1 MGLLYGIAAVAA
13 LWWLASLFQKSSPT
27 ALAQMMRVAGG
38 VVSIALA
45 AFLALRGRIDMA
57 FMAGS
62 LGAWLLGYNRLPTMM
77 QRSRASPSQVSRVR
91 SASIEMELDH
101 ETGQMRGEVLAGP
114 HSGTKL
120 DDMKPAELLALWR
133 HCTGQDP
140 DGARLLEAYLDR
152 RLAGWREDAEP
163 HPDAGGAK
171 GGSGPGAGPMT
182 EQEAHEIL
190 GLAPGA
196 DPDAIRAAHRNLMK
210 RVHPDQG
217 GSTYLAARV
226 NQAKEV
232 LLGRHR

>member
-38 VVSIALA
+38 VLSIALA
-45 AFLALRGRIDMA
+45 GFLALRGRIDMA

-77 QRSRASPSQVSRVR
+77 QRSKASPAQTSRVR

-114 HSGTKL
+114 HAGHKL
-120 DDMKPAELLALWR
+120 DDLPPVELIALWR

-152 RLAGWREDAEP
+152 RLTGWREDAEP
-163 HPDAGGAK
+163 HPDAGRAGAAPA
-171 GGSGPGAGPMT
+171 SGPMT

-196 DPDAIRAAHRNLMK
+196 DADAIRAAHRSLMK